1 MATVT
6 QHQTYW
12 ERAKEAGF
20 DLSWLNQ
27 LEENVVGGEVAE
39 VSENLTGRVAG
50 SIPRPGVAHFGAYP
64 FRIQERGVGI
74 QPT

>member
-27 LEENVVGGEVAE
+27 LEENVLAE
-39 VSENLTGRVAG
+39 RL
-50 SIPRPGVAHFGAYP
+50 PR
-64 FRIQERGVGI
+64 FRK
-74 QPT
+74 T